1 MALLTTKYIK
11 QSFFENKVLPLLSYV
26 YDNSMYQGTFD
37 FYHIKDILNQFS
49 SAQIRSKEWLV
60 DELKPHLRDEH
71 TVLIIGGWY
80 GLMAHMIAE
89 TGISKKINDF
99 ELDEK
104 CTWIHAKIKVHDNIS
119 THYRNGLDIFSDR
132 KHNAKDRILICTA
145 CEHIDKE
152 ELDAALSM
160 KHPNMIVALQSNNMY
175 DIDSHINCHDSV
187 DHFVSTLPDM
197 EILYK
202 GTLKIGKHER
212 YMVIAR

>member
-1 MALLTTKYIK
+1 MKYIK
-11 QSFFENKVLPLLSYV
+11 PSFFENKLLPLLSYI
-26 YDNSMYQGTFD
+26 YDDSMYQGTFD

-49 SAQIRSKEWLV
+49 GAQIRSKEWLV
-60 DELKPHLRDEH
+60 DELKSHLREEH

-89 TGISKKINDF
+89 TGIPKKINDF

-104 CTWIHAKIKVHDNIS
+104 CTWIHSKLKDHNNIS
-119 THYRNGLDIFSDR
+119 THHQNGLDVFSDR
-132 KHNAKDRILICTA
+132 NYNTKDSILICTA
-145 CEHIDKE
+145 CEHIDVE
-152 ELDAALSM
+152 DLDAVLSM

-175 DIDSHINCHDSV
+175 DIDSHVNCHDSV
-187 DHFVSTLPDM
+187 EHFIETLPEM

-202 GTLKIGKHER
+202 GTLKIGKYER